1 MEKKEYLNE
10 EKYQKTKNKISVIGK
25 VVLTILWTVG
35 LGLISIG
42 IFNIIKYNDK
52 DALKQEEAKLVKIQ
66 EELEQKVN
74 PIEDEIKKLDRDKY
88 DTNNSEERYA
98 IEDRIEELTK
108 SIERERKQLELI
120 EGAIDEFD
128 TQCGFSDY
136 REYELVSTYCDYREL
151 NEMKIIPFII
161 PGIFISFLSFGL
173 TMMFIMTTK
182 RREIMA
188 YGMQDMRPLAEEGAE
203 KMAPTAGKVAEEV
216 AKGIKKGLDKE

>member
-10 EKYQKTKNKISVIGK
+10 ENYQKTKNKISVIGK

-52 DALKQEEAKLVKIQ
+52 DALKQEEAKLIKIQ

-74 PIEDEIKKLDRDKY
+74 PIEKEIKNLNRTKY
-88 DTNNSEERYA
+88 DTDTNEERYA

-108 SIERERKQLELI
+108 SIEKDREKLNIIDE
-120 EGAIDEFD
+120 AIDEMN
-128 TQCGFSDY
+128 TKCGWSDY
-136 REYELVSTYCDYREL
+136 QKSELVGTYCNYREL
-151 NEMKIIPFII
+151 NEMKVMPFII

-188 YGMQDMRPLAEEGAE
+188 YGMQDMRPLAEEGIE
-203 KMAPTAGKVAEEV
+203 KMAPSAGKVAEEV
-216 AKGIKKGLDKE
+216 AKGVKKGLDKK

>member
-10 EKYQKTKNKISVIGK
+10 ENYQKTKNKISVIGK
-25 VVLTILWTVG
+25 VVLTILWTIG
-35 LGLISIG
+35 LGLIGAG

-74 PIEDEIKKLDRDKY
+74 PIEDEIKKLERSKY
-88 DTNNSEERYA
+88 DAKTNEERYA

-120 EGAIDEFD
+120 KGSIDEFD
-128 TQCGFSDY
+128 SKCMFSDY
-136 REYELVSTYCDYREL
+136 REHELVSTYCDYREL

-188 YGMQDMRPLAEEGAE
+188 YGMQDMRPLAEEGIE
-203 KMAPTAGKVAEEV
+203 KMAPSAGKVAEEV
-216 AKGIKKGLDKE
+216 AKGVKKGLDKK

>member
-10 EKYQKTKNKISVIGK
+10 ENYQKTKNKISVIGK

-35 LGLISIG
+35 LGLIGAG

-52 DALKQEEAKLVKIQ
+52 DALKQEEAKLIKIQ

-74 PIEDEIKKLDRDKY
+74 PIEEEIKKLNRDKY
-88 DTNNSEERYA
+88 DTNNSKERYA

-128 TQCGFSDY
+128 SKCMFSDY
-136 REYELVSTYCDYREL
+136 REHELVSAYCDYREL

-188 YGMQDMRPLAEEGAE
+188 YGMQDMRPLAEEGVE
-203 KMAPTAGKVAEEV
+203 KMAPSAGKVAEEV
-216 AKGIKKGLDKE
+216 AKGVKKGLDKK

>member
-52 DALKQEEAKLVKIQ
+52 DALKREEAKLVDVQ
-66 EELEQKVN
+66 EKLEQKVN
-74 PIEDEIKKLDRDKY
+74 PIEDEIKKLNRDIY

-98 IEDRIEELTK
+98 MEDRIEELTK

-120 EGAIDEFD
+120 KGAIDEFD
-128 TQCGFSDY
+128 SKCMFSDY
-136 REYELVSTYCDYREL
+136 REHELVSTYCDYREL

-161 PGIFISFLSFGL
+161 PGVFISFLSFGL

-188 YGMQDMRPLAEEGAE
+188 YQMQDVRPIAEEGAE
-203 KMAPTAGKVAEEV
+203 KMAPTAGKVAKHI
-216 AKGIKKGLDKE
+216 AKGIKDGLDEE

>member
-98 IEDRIEELTK
+98 IEG
-108 SIERERKQLELI
+108 ERKQLKLI

-136 REYELVSTYCDYREL
+136 REYELVSTYCDYRKL
-151 NEMKIIPFII
+151 NEMKIIAFII

-203 KMAPTAGKVAEEV
+203 KMAPTAGKVAKHI
-216 AKGIKKGLDKE
+216 AKGIKDGLDEE